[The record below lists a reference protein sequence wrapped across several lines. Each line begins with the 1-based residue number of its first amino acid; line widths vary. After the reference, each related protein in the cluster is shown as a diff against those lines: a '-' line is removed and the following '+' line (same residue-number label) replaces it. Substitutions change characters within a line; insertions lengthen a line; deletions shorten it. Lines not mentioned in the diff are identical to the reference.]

1 MCAASELMGNGVT
14 FINIPDIVKFLRLF
28 DFGERA
34 STYPGITPNVLCD
47 FVFYWKDKR
56 WFPDKEKAQQKK
68 QRQSV
73 MVRKKKMKKKVKPLL
88 LTPQVLLVN

>member
-1 MCAASELMGNGVT
+1 MGNGVT

-47 FVFYWKDKR
+47 FVFTGKTKDGFQIKR
-56 WFPDKEKAQQKK
+56 
-68 QRQSV
+68 
-73 MVRKKKMKKKVKPLL
+73 
-88 LTPQVLLVN
+88 